1 MNFLKFIELC
11 FQTVVPGCEYNDY
24 KYIKVIA
31 DRLEAASVGKVR
43 RVIFNMPPRS
53 MKSICISVAWPAWI
67 LGNQPTARI
76 IVASYSQ
83 NLSEKHSLDTRCI
96 MQSDWYKELFPEV
109 KLSKDQNTKYKFQTL
124 QRGFR
129 IATSVGGTLTGEGGD
144 FIIMDDPL
152 NPAQA
157 LSETFRKRAKNWC
170 DQTLI
175 TRLNDRKKG
184 VIVLVMHR
192 LHMEDLTGHLLSK
205 PKNIWHHICLP
216 MISEKAETIYSSKT
230 APTFPVISPPSSP
243 VIPAPSFPVIPAR
256 DAGIQ
261 KNNEHRSQ
269 CRSTGMT
276 PYCSTGMM
284 PPTEILYSREEGQLL
299 YPLDGGK
306 EEVEMIKIELG
317 SYAFA
322 AQYQQNPL
330 PLSSGII
337 KQEWLKRYKNFP
349 DNLSHVTQSWDT
361 AVSTS
366 DASDF
371 SVCTTWAKIE
381 NKFYLL
387 DVYRAKL
394 EYPKLKEQVLSLES
408 RWAPHA
414 ILIEAKTSG
423 QQLSQELKIISDL
436 PIIEIVPHNDKL
448 TRFHQIV
455 PIIESGR
462 VFLPHQA
469 GWLSDFEYEVMIFP
483 EARHDDQV
491 DSMVQYLQWVRKM
504 NDNTLR
510 IRDFNLRF

>member
-1 MNFLKFIELC
+1 MNKINFLKFIELC
-11 FQTVVPGCEYNDY
+11 FQTVVPGCEYNNY
-24 KYIKVIA
+24 QYIKVIA

-43 RVIFNMPPRS
+43 RIIFNMPPRS
-53 MKSICISVAWPAWI
+53 MKSICVSVAWPAWI

-76 IVASYSQ
+76 IVASYAQ
-83 NLSEKHSLDTRCI
+83 NLSEKHSLDTRCV
-96 MQSDWYKELFPEV
+96 MQSDWYKELFPGV
-109 KLSKDQNTKYKFQTL
+109 KLSKDQNTKYKFQTV

-144 FIIMDDPL
+144 FIIVDDPL

-157 LSETFRKRAKNWC
+157 LSETFRKRATNWF
-170 DQTLI
+170 DQTLV

-192 LHMEDLTGHLLSK
+192 LHTEDLTGHLLSK

-216 MISEKAETIYSSKT
+216 MISKK
-230 APTFPVISPPSSP
+230 V
-243 VIPAPSFPVIPAR
+243 
-256 DAGIQ
+256 
-261 KNNEHRSQ
+261 
-269 CRSTGMT
+269 
-276 PYCSTGMM
+276 
-284 PPTEILYSREEGQLL
+284 EIVDSMITQEESVYSREGGQLL

-306 EEVEMIKIELG
+306 EEIEMIKIELG

-330 PLSSGII
+330 PLLSGII

-349 DNLSHVTQSWDT
+349 DNLSYVTQSWDT

-394 EYPKLKEQVLSLES
+394 EYPKLKEQVLSLKA

-423 QQLSQELKIISDL
+423 QQLVQELKANSDL

-448 TRFHQIV
+448 TRFYQIA

-469 GWLSDFEYEVMIFP
+469 VWLNDFEYEVMIFP
-483 EARHDDQV
+483 ETRHDDQV
-491 DSMVQYLQWVRKM
+491 DSMVQYLQWVRKTSDSPFGVRDLGH
-504 NDNTLR
+504 NPSKGPIWLR
-510 IRDFNLRF
+510 NV